1 MLSENKIRKMIRL
14 SDYETG
20 LGSADLKRTSY
31 KKRDYIHLQ
40 YIKTSV
46 AVLVAWGFIF
56 LFMCL
61 NSMEYILIH
70 LFEIPFRELAILVG
84 SGFVLFEIFSLF
96 ATKRIAEKNY
106 DESLLRVKE
115 YEKTLQELHALYEE
129 ERGQEETVL

>member
-1 MLSENKIRKMIRL
+1 
-14 SDYETG
+14 
-20 LGSADLKRTSY
+20 
-31 KKRDYIHLQ
+31 
-40 YIKTSV
+40 
-46 AVLVAWGFIF
+46 
-56 LFMCL
+56 MCL